1 MSIFIA
7 QSPLHQGE
15 LLDDK
20 HVLGPHLHV
29 GRRPD
34 VVDLEDHLDELAR
47 QQDLRFLAVQA
58 LDHVLLLHVEVPGAH
73 AVNSEG
79 GVLLRHLNKI
89 QLVFDNLPS
98 FALYILIGIG
108 WLFRSLICIITSKSG
123 D

>member
-1 MSIFIA
+1 MSDVKLVRLGRSVGGGVLSHHA
-7 QSPLHQGE
+7 PLF
-15 LLDDK
+15 
-20 HVLGPHLHV
+20 

-34 VVDLEDHLDELAR
+34 VVNLEDHLDELAGEE
-47 QQDLRFLAVQA
+47 DLRLLAVEA
-58 LDHVLLLHVEVPGAH
+58 LDHVLLLHIEVPGAH
-73 AVNSEG
+73 AVDAEG

-108 WLFRSLICIITSKSG
+108 WLFRSLICIITSTSG

>member
-1 MSIFIA
+1 MKCREVREI
-7 QSPLHQGE
+7 
-15 LLDDK
+15 LLLS
-20 HVLGPHLHV
+20 HHHARLV

-79 GVLLRHLNKI
+79 GVLLRHLRWD
-89 QLVFDNLPS
+89 QL
-98 FALYILIGIG
+98 AI
-108 WLFRSLICIITSKSG
+108 
-123 D
+123 